1 MIVAIGNYAYDWEKG
16 HPAEERT
23 FEEAVLVAKEL
34 VRRLPDPDNARAV
47 RVVLTDAGRAMLG
60 QMPDGFDAVVD
71 MLSDADAGTL
81 HGIVISTIVRL
92 QQAGRIAPQRLCVT
106 CRYFVSEA
114 DGAGGHFCSLVNQPL
129 QPADLRVNC
138 PEHEATG

>member
-1 MIVAIGNYAYDWEKG
+1 VV
-16 HPAEERT
+16 
-23 FEEAVLVAKEL
+23 AVLVAKEL